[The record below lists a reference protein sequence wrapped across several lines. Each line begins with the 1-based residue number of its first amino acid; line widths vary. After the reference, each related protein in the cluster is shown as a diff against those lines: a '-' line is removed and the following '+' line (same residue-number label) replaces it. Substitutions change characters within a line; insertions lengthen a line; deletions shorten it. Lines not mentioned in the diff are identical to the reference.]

1 VLGSGAGFSGAAIIG
16 GSLVLTVL
24 ASGTRIIH
32 WYPWEAL
39 RFDRVEA
46 GRVLNVGV
54 PAGLEQIQF
63 NIAFMTYTRIIATL
77 GTTALAA
84 HGVTLA
90 IQSLT
95 FNVGFGLSVATTA
108 LVGQSLG
115 AHRPD
120 LAERSTYVTMRYSLA
135 FMVALGAVL
144 MMEFA
149 RRAARYFPH
158 VEIIELHHDR
168 KRDAPSGT
176 AARTARL
183 VAAARGTPPPPAV
196 EEMVEAA
203 GARGASTAGVP
214 VHSVRLPGLVA
225 HQEVIFGG
233 PGQTLTI
240 RHDSTSEESFMPGLV
255 LAIQRVGGLRH
266 LVEGLEH
273 VLEP

>member
-1 VLGSGAGFSGAAIIG
+1 VQVHRVVVAGAAGRMGRAAIRTISRRDDMLLVGALGRKTAVGQDAGTVAGAGA
-16 GSLVLTVL
+16 
-24 ASGTRIIH
+24 
-32 WYPWEAL
+32 
-39 RFDRVEA
+39 
-46 GRVLNVGV
+46 VGV
-54 PAGLEQIQF
+54 PITADLSEIFLAGRPTVLVDLSRGGAVPDHAAVALDHRVPVVIG
-63 NIAFMTYTRIIATL
+63 AT
-77 GTTALAA
+77 
-84 HGVTLA
+84 
-90 IQSLT
+90 
-95 FNVGFGLSVATTA
+95 GLVA
-108 LVGQSLG
+108 
-115 AHRPD
+115 
-120 LAERSTYVTMRYSLA
+120 ESLA
-135 FMVALGAVL
+135 SLRDRCEAEQVGAILAPNFALGAVL